1 MAGKR
6 KDPAHS
12 GGDITMEMKK
22 KKFII
27 YLAAAFIGG
36 CLVTGG
42 AAALI
47 NNGLFGSVRVNADD
61 YSVLMDT
68 YERYGKAEQL
78 YMTLEENYYKDIDED
93 DVMTGLYKGMVE
105 GLGDPYSSYMT
116 EDEYAS
122 WEASTTGEYSG
133 VGITFTQDKDG
144 SFVVVSVEKN
154 APAHKGGI
162 KAGDVIIEVNGK
174 AYEDMDVMANAMR
187 GKEGTDVDVTYVRDG
202 SKKTVTLT
210 REKIEQTTVEWEM
223 LNEDTGYISISSF
236 MSGTADEFSDA
247 LKAVEDRGAGSLVLD
262 LRDNGGGLVDSCI
275 EIADQFLDKGIVT
288 YLENKDGKRVDYE
301 SEDGKTDLETVV
313 LVNENSASALEIL
326 AAALQDNGIKLVGE
340 TTYGKG
346 VVQSTVKLSDGTA
359 LKLTIMQYFSPEGRT
374 INGKG
379 VKPDYSVDGSEDGDP
394 QLEKALSLLS

>member
-47 NNGLFGSVRVNADD
+47 NNGLFGSVRVDADD
-61 YSVLMDT
+61 YNVLMDT

-162 KAGDVIIEVNGK
+162 KAGDLIIEVNGK

-313 LVNENSASALEIL
+313 LVNENSASASEIL

>member
-36 CLVTGG
+36 CFVTGG

-47 NNGLFGSVRVNADD
+47 NNGLFGSVRVDADD
-61 YSVLMDT
+61 YNVLMDT

-313 LVNENSASALEIL
+313 LVNENSASASEIL

>member
-1 MAGKR
+1 
-6 KDPAHS
+6 
-12 GGDITMEMKK
+12 
-22 KKFII
+22 
-27 YLAAAFIGG
+27 
-36 CLVTGG
+36 
-42 AAALI
+42 
-47 NNGLFGSVRVNADD
+47 
-61 YSVLMDT
+61 MDT

-162 KAGDVIIEVNGK
+162 KAGDVLIEVNGK

-313 LVNENSASALEIL
+313 LVNENSASASEIL

>member
-47 NNGLFGSVRVNADD
+47 NNGLFGSVRVDADD
-61 YSVLMDT
+61 YNVLMDT

-313 LVNENSASALEIL
+313 LVNENSASASEIL